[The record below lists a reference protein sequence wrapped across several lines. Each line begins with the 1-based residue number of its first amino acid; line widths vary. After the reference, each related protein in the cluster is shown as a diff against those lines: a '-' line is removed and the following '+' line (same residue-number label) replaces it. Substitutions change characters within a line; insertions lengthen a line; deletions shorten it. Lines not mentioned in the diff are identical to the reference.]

1 RPETALGELR
11 RLSGTWYDPQIV
23 DEFATMIEA
32 RGTIQ
37 AVEEEVGATSRELA
51 ILAELTPEFHTLLDL
66 QQLLDRILQI
76 LQRNI
81 PGASFTILLR
91 EEKTD
96 DLVVRAAAGAWTQID
111 SPVRVHA
118 GRGISSWALE
128 HREAQNIEDV
138 RADPR
143 YVGDPNV
150 RSEMVVPLVS
160 AGRAIGVLVLSH
172 RSVAAFSQR
181 DLTLMQTVGAQIA
194 AAIDVAELHER
205 LKRAANTDALTGLH
219 NYRYFYDRLEEEIAR
234 AERRQAPLA
243 VAFFDLD
250 KLKNVNDTYGHL
262 AGNEVLR
269 VLGETISSH
278 VRTEDVPA
286 RYGGDEFAIVMPDTP
301 RDEAEKVVTRLMEIL
316 DEKTVELPNAR
327 SIRMPDLSWGVAS
340 YPLDGRTARELVENA
355 DTRAYA
361 RKRSH

>member
-1 RPETALGELR
+1 
-11 RLSGTWYDPQIV
+11 
-23 DEFATMIEA
+23 M
-32 RGTIQ
+32 
-37 AVEEEVGATSRELA
+37 
-51 ILAELTPEFHTLLDL
+51 
-66 QQLLDRILQI
+66 
-76 LQRNI
+76 
-81 PGASFTILLR
+81 
-91 EEKTD
+91 
-96 DLVVRAAAGAWTQID
+96 
-111 SPVRVHA
+111 
-118 GRGISSWALE
+118 E

-143 YVGDPNV
+143 YIGDGNV

-160 AGRAIGVLVLSH
+160 GGRSIGVLVLSH
-172 RSVAAFSQR
+172 KNVAAFSQR
-181 DLTLMQTVGAQIA
+181 ELTLMQTVGAQIA

-269 VLGETISSH
+269 VLGEAISSH